1 MAEGEPT
8 RRLSTISETSQENW
22 GNDLDPQTNLPR
34 AILQMPARFEMRC
47 EIHRDN
53 GANDPGTLVKV
64 DRWVSSAYFIWKL
77 SAAQANADSEPF
89 RSRYFDLHHRATWN
103 RIEADLEALGDGPE
117 RLNYVFP
124 EPPYSRATVSL
135 PLLNL
140 AGGLGVRFRVRT
152 GATDL
157 YIDKGFGEMWKFVT
171 NADPAISV
179 LWRWDVYLRDDSPS
193 PVISPAPTPAPLPTS
208 ATPETGPTP
217 RRSHARAAFANLS
230 YHLRNNSLRRRFS
243 RK

>member
-53 GANDPGTLVKV
+53 DPGTLVKV

-77 SAAQANADSEPF
+77 AAAQANADSEHF

-103 RIEADLEALGDGPE
+103 RIEADLEVLGDGPE
-117 RLNYVFP
+117 RLTYVFP
-124 EPPYSRATVSL
+124 EPPYPRATVSL
-135 PLLNL
+135 PLRNL
-140 AGGLGVRFRVRT
+140 AGGLGVTFRVRT

-157 YIDKGFGEMWKFVT
+157 YIDKGFGEMWNFVT

-179 LWRWDVYLRDDSPS
+179 FWLWDVQLRDDSPS
-193 PVISPAPTPAPLPTS
+193 PVISPEPTPAPRPTS
-208 ATPETGPTP
+208 ATPETNSTP
-217 RRSHARAAFANLS
+217 RRSHARASFVNLS
-230 YHLRNNSLRRRFS
+230 YRLRNNSLRRRFS

>member
-1 MAEGEPT
+1 
-8 RRLSTISETSQENW
+8 
-22 GNDLDPQTNLPR
+22 
-34 AILQMPARFEMRC
+34 MPARFEMRC
-47 EIHRDN
+47 EIHHDN
-53 GANDPGTLVKV
+53 GANNPGALVNV
-64 DRWVSSAYFIWKL
+64 DRWVSPAYFIWKL
-77 SAAQANADSEPF
+77 SAAQANAYSEHF

-117 RLNYVFP
+117 RLNYAFP

-135 PLLNL
+135 RLLNL
-140 AGGLGVRFRVRT
+140 VGGLGVTFRVCT

-179 LWRWDVYLRDDSPS
+179 FWRWDVYLRDDSPS
-193 PVISPAPTPAPLPTS
+193 PVISPEPTPAPQPNS

-217 RRSHARAAFANLS
+217 RRSHARTAFANLS
-230 YHLRNNSLRRRFS
+230 YCLQNNSLRRRFS